1 MVDCNPFTNPYMR
14 TFLASF
20 LAVTASKSDLGIPE
34 IDQLY
39 RNIWYK
45 LAVIGM
51 IVYLN
56 SCDLQVTAVIMGVL
70 VAFLYYKKK
79 IVF

>member
-1 MVDCNPFTNPYMR
+1 MR